1 VPQQREQFDVAQER
15 DVVRVDQIES
25 LLDWR
30 RSQFCSGGAC
40 VEVARSDSAYFVRDS
55 KTAQSPVLSFTEAEW
70 HAFAQGM
77 RAGDFN
83 FE

>member
-1 VPQQREQFDVAQER
+1 VGTSGVAQEE

-40 VEVARSDSAYFVRDS
+40 VEVAWSNGSYFVRDS
-55 KTAQSPVLSFTEAEW
+55 KSAQSPVLNFTEAEW
-70 HAFAQGM
+70 RAFAQGM

>member
-1 VPQQREQFDVAQER
+1 M
-15 DVVRVDQIES
+15 DQIES

-30 RSQFCSGGAC
+30 RSQFCGGGAC
-40 VEVARSDSAYFVRDS
+40 VEVARSNGSYFVRDS
-55 KTAQSPVLSFTEAEW
+55 KTAQSPVLRFTEAEW
-70 HAFAQGM
+70 RAFAQGM

>member
-1 VPQQREQFDVAQER
+1 VVQEK
-15 DVVRVDQIES
+15 DVVRVDQTES

-30 RSQFCSGGAC
+30 RSQFCGGGAC
-40 VEVARSDSAYFVRDS
+40 VEVARSNDSYFVRDS
-55 KTAQSPVLSFTEAEW
+55 KTVQSPVLRFTEAEW
-70 HAFAQGM
+70 RAFAQGM